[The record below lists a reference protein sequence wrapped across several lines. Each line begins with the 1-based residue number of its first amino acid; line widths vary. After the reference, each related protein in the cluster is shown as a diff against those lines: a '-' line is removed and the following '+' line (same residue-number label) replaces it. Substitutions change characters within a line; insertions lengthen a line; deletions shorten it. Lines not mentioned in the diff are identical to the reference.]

1 MKIYT
6 KSGDKGK
13 TSLFGG
19 ERVSKDA
26 LRIEAYGT
34 IDELNSEIGVVRAM
48 KPARDIDLILDH
60 IQRDLFLLGADLAT
74 PRTKDRKK
82 VPRVE
87 PGNVEQI
94 ERTIDRLDSSLEP
107 LQQFVLPGGSRIAA
121 EIHIARAICRRAERR
136 VVELSRKNDI
146 GSTLLVYINR
156 LSDLLFVMARYVNK
170 EEKVEEVKW
179 GPDQSP

>member
-26 LRIEAYGT
+26 HRIEAYGT
-34 IDELNSEIGVVRAM
+34 IDELNSAIGVIRAM
-48 KPARDIDLILDH
+48 KPAVDVDRILNR
-60 IQRDLFLLGADLAT
+60 IQHDLFLLGADLAT
-74 PRTKDRKK
+74 PRTKGQKK

-87 PGNVEQI
+87 EHDVEHL

-107 LQQFVLPGGSRIAA
+107 LRQFVLPGGSRIAA
-121 EIHIARAICRRAERR
+121 EIHSVRTICRRAERR
-136 VVELSRKNDI
+136 LVELSRKSDI
-146 GSTLLVYINR
+146 GTTPLVYINR

-170 EEKVEEVKW
+170 EDKVEEVKW
-179 GPDQSP
+179 NPDRAV